1 MKTCMKC
8 KEILSVCL
16 GMTNKKFIFTQV
28 ANVCQIEYN
37 VHVLDVLSLCVQFN
51 LHLLVYNKL
60 YLYDKLLYNLLHSH
74 ENSQI

>member
-1 MKTCMKC
+1 MSLWKHVWNA

-28 ANVCQIEYN
+28 ANVCQIKYN
-37 VHVLDVLSLCVQFN
+37 VHLLDVLSLCVHFN

-60 YLYDKLLYNLLHSH
+60 YVYDKLL
-74 ENSQI
+74 